1 MNMVACDLPRASGV
15 ASSIPSTYRWSRS
28 FWTSRCCRRMRE
40 ILVTDKMVV
49 TAASKNC
56 CGTSVLSA
64 ANKEGERVI
73 IMLRF
78 D

>member
-1 MNMVACDLPRASGV
+1 MDMVTCDLPRAGGV
-15 ASSIPSTYRWSRS
+15 ASNVPSTYRWSRS

-40 ILVTDKMVV
+40 ILVTDKIVV

-64 ANKEGERVI
+64 ANKETEQCI